1 MMDRDDL
8 KIQKI
13 MESGGLAFNMGPQ
26 AGDFADFPQS
36 NMVQLK
42 PAEDDETDAMM
53 QFVDEYIKKAK
64 FAQGRIEITPEQL
77 YGQIKSFLLSNEVF
91 TELLQKQGMEKLIK
105 DYIKKAYTH
114 TGMDFRDYPKT
125 DN

>member
-1 MMDRDDL
+1 
-8 KIQKI
+8 

-53 QFVDEYIKKAK
+53 QFVDDFIKRAMH
-64 FAQGRIEITPEQL
+64 AQKYTNITPNTLYEQ
-77 YGQIKSFLLSNEVF
+77 IWDFLSKNEEF
-91 TELLQKQGMEKLIK
+91 GNLLQKPGTEDLIR
-105 DYIKKAYTH
+105 DYIKKAYKH
-114 TGMDFRDYPKT
+114 TGMDFRDYPR
-125 DN
+125 NNS

>member
-36 NMVQLK
+36 NMVTVLK
-42 PAEDDETDAMM
+42 TVLKM
-53 QFVDEYIKKAK
+53 
-64 FAQGRIEITPEQL
+64 T
-77 YGQIKSFLLSNEVF
+77 
-91 TELLQKQGMEKLIK
+91 KL
-105 DYIKKAYTH
+105 
-114 TGMDFRDYPKT
+114 ML
-125 DN
+125 